1 MGRQSSSPDSLTF
14 ENIYQLPFFLSARFP
29 LNMMFSPPCTTRSGE
44 GWYAQNPPEVPPCPR
59 GDANFVDV
67 VPHHRLRRS
76 LLILFRRLILAVVV
90 EPASPMVN

>member
-14 ENIYQLPFFLSARFP
+14 ENIYQLPFFVSALP
-29 LNMMFSPPCTTRSGE
+29 PEINDVSPGE

-67 VPHHRLRRS
+67 VPSNRVHAS
-76 LLILFRRLILAVVV
+76 LPILFRRFILTVAG
-90 EPASPMVN
+90 EPVSAQG